1 MKKKKKVA
9 KTRGRISRAPKSKR
23 RSREDILNRI
33 VRAASEQFKRYGFVG
48 ATTPAIARKAGVTET
63 QLFRYFGSKSNL
75 FRETIFKPL
84 DQHLLNFSNQTV
96 KQGPVASRE
105 RHELYTTQLQRF
117 ITEHSEMLSTLAFT
131 EKYDAGSGH
140 GVGEINS
147 LNIYFDHCAA
157 DMAKSMVN
165 RGKVSPE
172 VMVRVTFAAV
182 LGCTMF
188 KDWIFPKGLASD
200 EKITAAI
207 NTFVIE
213 GISANV
219 GQPKAK
225 RQR

>member
-1 MKKKKKVA
+1 VKGSPLKKKKKAA
-9 KTRGRISRAPKSKR
+9 KARVSRAPKSKR
-23 RSREDILNRI
+23 RSREEILNRI
-33 VRAASEQFKRYGFVG
+33 VRAAGDLFKRHGFTG

-84 DQHLLNFSNQTV
+84 DQHLLNFSHQSV
-96 KQGPVASRE
+96 QRLPSRE

-117 ITEHSEMLSTLAFT
+117 ITEHSEMLITLAFT

-147 LNIYFDHCAA
+147 LNVYFDHCAQT
-157 DMAKSMVN
+157 MAKTMVDKP
-165 RGKVSPE
+165 KVSPE

-188 KDWIFPKGLASD
+188 RDWIFPDGLASD
-200 EKITAAI
+200 QKITAAI

-219 GQPKAK
+219 GQPKK
-225 RQR
+225 R